1 MAQPLETRITAA
13 LRESSRLKDVETT
26 IGDVGREITDTQKRC
41 DQETARSVDPALTTP
56 QAREARN
63 NAADLEHDIRR
74 LNASL
79 ELLNRRRQT
88 ILDDDAYAKRRSRYD
103 AAKKE
108 RDDLALHIRSR
119 YPEIAMELVAL
130 ARRIQASE
138 DECNVVNR
146 DRPRDE
152 PVLESAELLARACG
166 HYWNSGGPVTRIG
179 AIKLPLLMMSGTYLP
194 IQTSNITQ
202 GADHQI
208 LSVELDQQKAK
219 EPLVIGGTA
228 HSPTEAAA
236 YRLGKTIHEIGDDL
250 AKRGAA

>member
-13 LRESSRLKDVETT
+13 LRDSSRLRDVETT
-26 IGDVGREITDTQKRC
+26 IGDVRREITDTQKRC

-88 ILDDDAYAKRRSRYD
+88 ILDDDAYAKRRARYD

-108 RDDLALHIRSR
+108 RDDLALHIRAR
-119 YPEIAMELVAL
+119 YPEIAMELVAM

-138 DECNVVNR
+138 AECKIVNM

-152 PVLESAELLARACG
+152 PVLESAEHLARACG
-166 HYWNSGGPVTRIG
+166 YYWKSGGEVTRIG
-179 AIKLPLLMMSGTYLP
+179 SIKLPFLMMNGNYLP

-202 GADHQI
+202 GADQQRKQI
-208 LSVELDQQKAK
+208 ELDQQEAK
-219 EPLVIGGTA
+219 LPLAIDGA
-228 HSPTEAAA
+228 APPADAREAADA
-236 YRLGKTIHEIGDDL
+236 
-250 AKRGAA
+250 